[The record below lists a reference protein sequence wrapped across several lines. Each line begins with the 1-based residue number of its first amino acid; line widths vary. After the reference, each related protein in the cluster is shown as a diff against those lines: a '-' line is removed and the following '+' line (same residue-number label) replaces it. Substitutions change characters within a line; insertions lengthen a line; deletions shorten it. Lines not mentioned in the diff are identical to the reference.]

1 MQLWLKPFHD
11 VIKIILW
18 ISNMITRTLFILL
31 EVLCEIYQFANTGSR
46 PFVVNKVLLTAM
58 TLARK
63 SHSRILQPLC
73 VKMLI
78 FVRIP
83 RRTLTRESIPSL
95 SLP

>member
-18 ISNMITRTLFILL
+18 ISNMITHTLFILL

-58 TLARK
+58 VGEK
-63 SHSRILQPLC
+63 
-73 VKMLI
+73 
-78 FVRIP
+78 IP
-83 RRTLTRESIPSL
+83 FA
-95 SLP
+95 